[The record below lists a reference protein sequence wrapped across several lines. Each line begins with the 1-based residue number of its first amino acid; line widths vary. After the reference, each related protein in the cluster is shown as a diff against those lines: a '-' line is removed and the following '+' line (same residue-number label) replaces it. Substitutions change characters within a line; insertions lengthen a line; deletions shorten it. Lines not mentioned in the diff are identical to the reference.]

1 LLLSIDLTLT
11 NTINTNV
18 FFNDVSSGSDAS
30 MAALTSLI
38 QQGAA
43 ANVYK
48 TNLIDSPAEVLT
60 FGLSLFGCFAISL
73 LLGVCVGWKLFKG
86 SGGGGGG
93 GGKDHSP
100 FGTDNPAASKQD
112 AAYGDVEMPKYNNP
126 LEDAS
131 SAPKPGPRPVKRSSN
146 DPAVAVEVSA
156 KDLEDLED
164 PPLPPGWIQKTSSTH
179 GKVYFYNVSVVC

>member
-1 LLLSIDLTLT
+1 
-11 NTINTNV
+11 
-18 FFNDVSSGSDAS
+18 

-86 SGGGGGG
+86 SGGGGGSDKKTG
-93 GGKDHSP
+93 AVVSMQSFTSAGADTSLSVDDDDFWSKLMPGMKSARGLMSRLNDGAATRDEESKAMFMHELSELVKDVLEAKS
-100 FGTDNPAASKQD
+100 NQE
-112 AAYGDVEMPKYNNP
+112 DV
-126 LEDAS
+126 S
-131 SAPKPGPRPVKRSSN
+131 R
-146 DPAVAVEVSA
+146 
-156 KDLEDLED
+156 
-164 PPLPPGWIQKTSSTH
+164 
-179 GKVYFYNVSVVC
+179 

>member
-1 LLLSIDLTLT
+1 
-11 NTINTNV
+11 
-18 FFNDVSSGSDAS
+18 

-93 GGKDHSP
+93 GRDHSP
-100 FGTDNPAASKQD
+100 FGTDNPAASKQE

-131 SAPKPGPRPVKRSSN
+131 S
-146 DPAVAVEVSA
+146 
-156 KDLEDLED
+156 
-164 PPLPPGWIQKTSSTH
+164 
-179 GKVYFYNVSVVC
+179 VSVAFVHCCSLLSIVVHRCPSLSIVVHHFLPVSICVSLCTTTVVPWYVSTDV